1 MVLRLREPV
10 NGLTHLGAA
19 VLSVGGLGLLVHRAT
34 HPLRPWHLA
43 GFVVFGAGLIG
54 LYAASAVYHCLPL
67 SEAGLS
73 RLRKVD
79 HSMVFVL
86 IAATYTPICLVPL
99 RGPWGWGLLATVWG
113 LALGGIGFKLLWM
126 QAPRWLSTAIYLGMG
141 WVVVVAVWPLVHAME
156 PGALG
161 WLAAGGL
168 FYTVGA
174 VVYALRRPDPWPGR
188 FGFHEIFHV
197 LCILGSA
204 SHFWV
209 MYRYVSAMG

>member
-1 MVLRLREPV
+1 MALRLREPV
-10 NGLTHLGAA
+10 NSLTHLGAA
-19 VLSVGGLGLLVHRAT
+19 VLSAGGLALLIHRAA

-43 GFVVFGAGLIG
+43 GFVVFGAGLVG
-54 LYAASAVYHCLPL
+54 LYTASALYHGLPL
-67 SEAGLS
+67 SGQGLS
-73 RLRKVD
+73 RLRKID
-79 HSMVFVL
+79 HAMVFVL

-113 LALGGIGFKLLWM
+113 LAAGGIAFKLLWM

-156 PGALG
+156 PGALA
-161 WLAAGGL
+161 WLGAGGL

-174 VVYALRRPDPWPGR
+174 VIYALRRPDPWPGR
-188 FGFHEIFHV
+188 LGFHEIFHV
-197 LCILGSA
+197 LCVLGSA

-209 MYRYVSAMG
+209 MYRYVAVAG